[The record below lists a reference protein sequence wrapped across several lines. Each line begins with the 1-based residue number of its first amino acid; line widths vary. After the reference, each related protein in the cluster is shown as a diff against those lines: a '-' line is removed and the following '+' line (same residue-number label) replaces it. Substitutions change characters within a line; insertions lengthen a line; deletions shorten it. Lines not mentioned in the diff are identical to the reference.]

1 MFTCPKLPDS
11 NEVSGLFIRLPWR
24 LFVTLMGFKQCIM
37 FVMTK
42 KTLIVALQ
50 RNGAK
55 SMYLAF
61 GKLEG
66 YGDLSLFV
74 CNRRG
79 LSK

>member
-1 MFTCPKLPDS
+1 MFTSPKLPDS

-55 SMYLAF
+55 KYLAF
-61 GKLEG
+61 GKLESS
-66 YGDLSLFV
+66 GDLSFFV
-74 CNRRG
+74 RM
-79 LSK
+79 

>member
-1 MFTCPKLPDS
+1 MFTCPRLPDS

-61 GKLEG
+61 GKLESS
-66 YGDLSLFV
+66 GDLSFFV
-74 CNRRG
+74 RM
-79 LSK
+79 